1 MLVLSMH
8 GAYSFSTITF
18 KTSSTCTPHPSTSFG
33 NTQQKRIICNAKLN
47 KIASNFD
54 LDEILSNEKEL
65 DTVDNEQDALL
76 SGSLNKKKNR
86 RGQKRNANKDIKKKM
101 MKEQMKQ
108 QKLDRQQIMKK
119 RKESISTDSSGAQ
132 HNGRTDNVD
141 DDDTSSFDIDYEN
154 LIQSIDF
161 DVYEVPSHV
170 DGKRIDAAL
179 VDLLNRGSIDDNGV
193 SISRSQCGT
202 LLSNECVFVVPPE
215 NVTTFRTALR
225 VHNEQIA
232 STTEE
237 EESLMKKV
245 PYSIF
250 ENYSSPIQ
258 RKSHILE
265 AASILV
271 YPSRDTLLSTSSS
284 ALLSNFI
291 PPTEIIAQNIPL
303 DILYEDEHMIV
314 LNKPAG
320 MVV

>member
-18 KTSSTCTPHPSTSFG
+18 KTSSTCTPHPSTSIG

-76 SGSLNKKKNR
+76 PGSLNKKKNR

-108 QKLDRQQIMKK
+108 QKLDRQQITKK
-119 RKESISTDSSGAQ
+119 RKESISSNDSSSGAQ
-132 HNGRTDNVD
+132 HYGIENVD
-141 DDDTSSFDIDYEN
+141 DDTSFDIDYEN

-161 DVYEVPSHV
+161 DVYEVPPHV
-170 DGKRIDAAL
+170 DGPKRIDAAL
-179 VDLLNRGSIDDNGV
+179 VDLLNRGSIDDDGV

-225 VHNEQIA
+225 DHKEQIA
-232 STTEE
+232 SITEE

-245 PYSIF
+245 PHSIF
-250 ENYSSPIQ
+250 EKYSSPIQ

-291 PPTEIIAQNIPL
+291 PPTEIVAQNIPL
-303 DILYEDEHMIV
+303 DILYEDDHMIV
-314 LNKPAG
+314 LNKQAG

>member
-1 MLVLSMH
+1 MLVLLSMH
-8 GAYSFSTITF
+8 EAYAFSTITF
-18 KTSSTCTPHPSTSFG
+18 ITTSTCTHPSTLSIIG
-33 NTQQKRIICNAKLN
+33 THHKRIICNAKLN

-65 DTVDNEQDALL
+65 NTVDNEQDALL

-132 HNGRTDNVD
+132 HYGTDNVE
-141 DDDTSSFDIDYEN
+141 DDTSFDIDYEN

-179 VDLLNRGSIDDNGV
+179 VDLLNRESIDDNGSV

-225 VHNEQIA
+225 DHKEHTA
-232 STTEE
+232 SITEE

-245 PYSIF
+245 PHSIF
-250 ENYSSPIQ
+250 EKYSSPIQ

-265 AASILV
+265 AASMLV

-303 DILYEDEHMIV
+303 DIMYEDEHMIV
-314 LNKPAG
+314 LNKQAG